1 MNKHYKSLVFQ
12 LMRVYTIDT
21 MLDLP
26 KWAAP
31 EKQFVLNMSREML
44 WASIAQLNP
53 SYYDLQ
59 NAGKEA
65 KIASQIEMGIIAP
78 IMLN

>member
-1 MNKHYKSLVFQ
+1 MNKTYKLLVHQ
-12 LMRVYTIDT
+12 LMRIYTIDT

-26 KWAAP
+26 KWTES
-31 EKQFVLNMSREML
+31 EKQLILNMSREML

-59 NAGKEA
+59 NASKEA
-65 KIASQIEMGIIAP
+65 RIQSQIEMGIIQP
-78 IMLN
+78 INLN